1 MYFTLDR
8 ALFAGVALAAFA
20 LAGGSAHA
28 NLLQNGSFELGTA
41 PPDGNFSSLSSGD
54 STTITNWTVGG
65 VPPAGVD
72 YISGYWQPQD
82 GSRSIDLS
90 GSTPM
95 PGTTVWGSL
104 SQTFAAQLGQQYKVS
119 FWLSGNPD
127 GQPLPL
133 KYLDVNVGSTL
144 FQTTFDASVT
154 PTTHGNMGWV
164 LTTFLFVADAAS
176 QTITFAANPALN
188 NTYFGPAIDNV
199 DISAVPLPPA
209 LLLFGSGL
217 LGMNWLRRRRE
228 SKTGLVVRGT
238 HA

>member
-1 MYFTLDR
+1 MCFTLNR
-8 ALFAGVALAAFA
+8 ASFALIAFGAFA
-20 LAGGSAHA
+20 VAGSSAHA
-28 NLLQNGSFELGTA
+28 NLLLNGSFETGTA
-41 PPDGNFSSLSSGD
+41 PANGLFSSPTSGD
-54 STTITNWTVGG
+54 TTTIANWTVGG

-72 YISGYWQPQD
+72 YISGYWTAQD

-90 GSTPM
+90 GTTPY
-95 PGTTVWGSL
+95 PDGAIVWGSL
-104 SQTFAAQLGQQYKVS
+104 SQAFAAQIGQQYKVS

-133 KYLDVNVGSTL
+133 KYVDVNVGSTL
-144 FQTTFDASVT
+144 FQTTFNTSVT
-154 PTTHGNMGWV
+154 PTTLGNMGWV

-199 DISAVPLPPA
+199 DISAVPVPPA

-217 LGMNWLRRRRE
+217 LGMNWLRRRRAAKPLSNE
-228 SKTGLVVRGT
+228 NQF
-238 HA
+238 A